1 MLLSAREAFRRTEE
15 LRNRKEETL
24 VDVLHR
30 CNAWIEKHVRRKHTS
45 CVYAVPE
52 FLWGVP
58 AYDLSTCVRF
68 LHGRLTEQGFCVAY
82 LFPRFLIISWDMP
95 AIHSAV
101 PRLVQQRRQ
110 ALQAAE
116 TKTGG
121 YLTDGRDVRGPPA
134 AVASSATA
142 ATKPATSGV
151 PPHARDREEEAL
163 KSLFIRSISDLK
175 PSGRLVLDLS

>member
-52 FLWGVP
+52 MLWGVP
-58 AYDLSTCVRF
+58 AYGLDACVRF
-68 LHGRLTEQGFCVAY
+68 LHKRLTEQGFCVAY

-101 PRLVQQRRQ
+101 PRLVQRRQ
-110 ALQAAE
+110 ALAAAE
-116 TKTGG
+116 TKTAG

-134 AVASSATA
+134 PVASTATA
-142 ATKPATSGV
+142 KPPTSVV